1 MTNGDKVRQ
10 MTDTELLDFL
20 IGFANCACDYCVDT
34 PDDCNCTC
42 GYGYKAWL
50 ESEAEK

>member
-1 MTNGDKVRQ
+1 

-34 PDDCNCTC
+34 LMIVIAHAAMAIRH
-42 GYGYKAWL
+42 G
-50 ESEAEK
+50 